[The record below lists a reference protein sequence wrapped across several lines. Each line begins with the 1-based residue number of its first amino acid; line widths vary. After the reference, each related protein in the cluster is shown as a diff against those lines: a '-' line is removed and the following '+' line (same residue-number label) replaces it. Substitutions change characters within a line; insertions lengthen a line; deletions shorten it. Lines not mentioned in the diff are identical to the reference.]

1 MPSNVVSRTVASLA
15 CPAVGLG
22 AALLACLGGATEAR
36 AQMSYEEGMA
46 RERAAHHAQMMEHGR
61 QQAEAAAAGGVGYA
75 PSSGNADV
83 AVPIDSPELTALYFA
98 LMEPAL
104 LDGPPEPPAPPA
116 GAQVVHQSADAVW
129 LLFKASPARGQGCA
143 AVYVRGRDQLILA
156 GPNGAM
162 PGSITFIGARIPA
175 ARQARE
181 TRISLAA
188 DGRPVDIRAIHAP
201 AEAGGLLMAPAVI
214 EDTLPS
220 IGDSETLTVRLD
232 GRPVYEIRTEGA
244 FKARDALRGCL
255 AGTA

>member
-1 MPSNVVSRTVASLA
+1 MPSNAVSKAVASIA
-15 CPAVGLG
+15 CPAAGLG
-22 AALLACLGGATEAR
+22 ALLVACLGGATEAR
-36 AQMSYEEGMA
+36 AQMSYEEGVA

-75 PSSGNADV
+75 SPAGSDSNV
-83 AVPIDSPELTALYFA
+83 SVPIDSPELRALYFA

-104 LDGPPEPPAPPA
+104 LDGPPEPPA
-116 GAQVVHQSADAVW
+116 GAKVIHQSPDAVW

-143 AVYVRGRDQLILA
+143 AVYARGRDTLILA
-156 GPNGAM
+156 GPNGGM
-162 PGSITFIGARIPA
+162 PGSITFIGEGIPA

-201 AEAGGLLMAPAVI
+201 GEGGGVLVAPAVI
-214 EDTLPS
+214 QDTLPS

-232 GRPVYEIRTEGA
+232 GRTVYEIRTEGA